1 MGSLFSFKVC
11 INHSCLYKRQCYR
24 YNAKPEKDIEQIYE
38 IFSFPGSH
46 GACFISLKEEL
57 ERQKKE
63 GKDAKGNL

>member
-1 MGSLFSFKVC
+1 M
-11 INHSCLYKRQCYR
+11 NKRQCYR